1 MNEKIQSTKT
11 YFIPEISFLKTNF
24 IPQKK
29 QESFWKQFIILS
41 RRMFRIKL
49 NDRLNTWLLL
59 LQAPLIALLSCIIFE
74 KTNLSS
80 LFVMILST
88 IWFGTN
94 NVARD
99 IVGEL
104 NIYMRERMFNLQ
116 IDSYLIAKI
125 FTAWVFSFL
134 QLIPFVWIIHIF
146 LELQSPV
153 KIFFFLCLLALC
165 AILMGLILSATFEN
179 TEKVMTLVPVSLI
192 PQILLSGVIERIR
205 NEFVEF
211 ISYFTITRWGMN
223 AIAWIQEKVY
233 TKTISEYQ
241 WIETKEQIN
250 FQHFYEFSINLFA
263 LSIMILAYFMVL
275 YYLMKRKDK
284 F

>member
-1 MNEKIQSTKT
+1 MFLTSCKNFFFVIKKFFFLLVVTHKLEDLFYLQKVIFLARGGYLAFYGKTNSYLEHFGVKNTIEVYSILNEKIQSTKT

-94 NVARD
+94 NAVRD

-104 NIYMRERMFNLQ
+104 NIYMRQRMFNLR

-125 FTAWVFSFL
+125 LTCL
-134 QLIPFVWIIHIF
+134 G
-146 LELQSPV
+146 
-153 KIFFFLCLLALC
+153 FFF
-165 AILMGLILSATFEN
+165 ST
-179 TEKVMTLVPVSLI
+179 
-192 PQILLSGVIERIR
+192 
-205 NEFVEF
+205 
-211 ISYFTITRWGMN
+211 
-223 AIAWIQEKVY
+223 
-233 TKTISEYQ
+233 
-241 WIETKEQIN
+241 
-250 FQHFYEFSINLFA
+250 
-263 LSIMILAYFMVL
+263 AYFICL
-275 YYLMKRKDK
+275 DY
-284 F
+284 